1 MIAEPCVGIF
11 RAFKLPLEFGQ
22 LPIKELDS
30 FLGFSCL
37 ALYVL
42 AHVLGTDLIECAL
55 EAVAVAVFER
65 SADHIRLLA
74 LFGELKT
81 FLKIFGSGEQ

>member
-1 MIAEPCVGIF
+1 M
-11 RAFKLPLEFGQ
+11 LLEFGQ
-22 LPIKELDS
+22 LPIKE
-30 FLGFSCL
+30 FNGFFGFGCL

-55 EAVAVAVFER
+55 EAIAIAVFER
-65 SADHIRLLA
+65 SADYIRLLA

-81 FLKIFGSGEQ
+81 FLKIFGSGE